1 MKITCRIMVLGRSCK
16 IKAGVLVL
24 ISFKICLFFKKCWHL
39 CALFYVTLFF
49 RMSRI
54 PKIDISGY
62 NYSLPEDRIAR
73 YPVEKRHHS
82 KLLVWNKGT
91 IHDDRFFNLTDFLS
105 DDSLLIFNNTKVIR
119 ARLFFRKESGALI
132 EIFVLDPD
140 EPSDYVLNFQQT
152 AQCSWKCLVGNL
164 KKWKGGTL
172 SMQVEAEGHQIKLTA
187 ENTGAFDNGRIIRFS
202 WDNAAFNFA
211 TLLEHAGKM
220 PIPPYLNRESEE
232 LDLESYQ
239 TVYSKIKGSVAAP
252 TAGLHFTETVFSKLR
267 DKGIG
272 MAELTLHV
280 GAGTFKPVQSQMVD
294 DHQMHNE
301 LVVIDKELIET
312 LIGHEGPLIAVGTTS
327 VRSLETLYWLGLR
340 LSLNPEMQPAV
351 HQIEQ
356 WEPYHNESCLDKKQA
371 LEAVLQ
377 HLNKHG
383 LRQIQVSTRIFIVPG
398 YVFRMIDGMLTNFH
412 QPQSTL
418 LLLVSAFIG
427 SDWEKVYRHALENAY
442 RFLSYGDSNLYLRT
456 P

>member
-1 MKITCRIMVLGRSCK
+1 
-16 IKAGVLVL
+16 
-24 ISFKICLFFKKCWHL
+24 
-39 CALFYVTLFF
+39 
-49 RMSRI
+49 MSRI
-54 PKIDISGY
+54 PKIEISAY
-62 NYSLPEDRIAR
+62 NYPLPEERIAR
-73 YPVEKRHHS
+73 YPVSERDHS
-82 KLLVWNKGT
+82 KLLVWKGGSLQ
-91 IHDDRFFNLTDFLS
+91 DDRFFNLTDHLPN
-105 DDSLLIFNNTKVIR
+105 DSLLIFNNTKVIR

-132 EIFVLDPD
+132 EIFVLDPE
-140 EPSDYVLNFQQT
+140 EPADYVLNFQQT
-152 AQCSWKCLVGNL
+152 RLCSWKCLVGNL
-164 KKWKGGTL
+164 KKWKHGSL
-172 SMQVEAEGHQIKLTA
+172 SMLVEVEGQQITLTA
-187 ENTGAFDNGRIIRFS
+187 ENTGAFENGRIIRFT
-202 WDNAAFNFA
+202 WDNPGFNFA
-211 TLLEHAGKM
+211 ALLEHAGKM
-220 PIPPYLNRESEE
+220 PIPPYLNRESED

-301 LVVIDKELIET
+301 LVVIDKELIEK
-312 LIGHEGPLIAVGTTS
+312 LIGHQGPLIAVGTTS
-327 VRSLETLYWLGLR
+327 VRSLESLYWLGVR
-340 LSLNPEMQPAV
+340 MAQNPGVPPGV

-356 WEPYHNESCLDKKQA
+356 WEPYQKETSLDKKQA
-371 LEAVLQ
+371 LEVVLR
-377 HLNKHG
+377 HLTHHG
-383 LRQIQVSTRIFIVPG
+383 LKQVQVSTRIFIVPG

-427 SDWEKVYRHALENAY
+427 SDWEKVYRHALGNGY